1 MELCNMMNGEMEWI
15 KEFKS
20 TIWIACIVCITFG
33 IYCSSICSSII
44 YWVHYFSHA
53 ELNTA
58 SSSKLVLLV
67 FFKERYTR
75 MEKND

>member
-1 MELCNMMNGEMEWI
+1 MNGEMEWI

-33 IYCSSICSSII
+33 IYCSSII
-44 YWVHYFSHA
+44 YWTHSFSHA
-53 ELNTA
+53 KLNTA
-58 SSSKLVLLV
+58 FKFKVSFVSI

-75 MEKND
+75 LEKND